1 MFNKMLKAIIKIVL
15 IITIYL
21 GSCYI
26 IYKQEKPNE
35 PFHLP
40 KFNVKEITHI
50 KEKLEQEVQK
60 EQEKDNSIGELRIN
74 SINLK
79 EKLYPINDKKN
90 NVDQNVTILKESI
103 PPNKDNSIMFLAA
116 HSGTGPYAYFKNL
129 DKINKNDTIKLF
141 YEHNEYNYVV
151 KNIWETEKDGDIE
164 ITKEKENQLILTT
177 CSPTNKKKQLIINC
191 IKKES

>member
-79 EKLYPINDKKN
+79 EKLYPIDDKKN

-129 DKINKNDTIKLF
+129 DKINKNDIIKLF

-151 KNIWETEKDGDIE
+151 KNIWETDKDGDIE
-164 ITKEKENQLILTT
+164 ITKEKE
-177 CSPTNKKKQLIINC
+177 KKKQLIINC